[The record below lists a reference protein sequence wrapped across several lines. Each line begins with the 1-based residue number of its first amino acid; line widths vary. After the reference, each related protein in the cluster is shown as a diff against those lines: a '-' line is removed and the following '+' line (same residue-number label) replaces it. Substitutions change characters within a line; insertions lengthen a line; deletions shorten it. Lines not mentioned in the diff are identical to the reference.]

1 MWHPYDDLREIG
13 QRLTAT
19 VPRIRAAIL
28 DGMIVAGMVVLPRR
42 RHTARLIPGSAFT
55 CERHFSEPAYDR
67 FTGGF
72 APADMRTAQAPLDE
86 PSYLRVSGAGRRL
99 CNDRMK

>member
-1 MWHPYDDLREIG
+1 MRPAFSSRTKRRGAAALATALRLLCLMASDMWHPYDDLREIG

-67 FTGGF
+67 FTGG
-72 APADMRTAQAPLDE
+72 
-86 PSYLRVSGAGRRL
+86 
-99 CNDRMK
+99 